1 MNTLMVNNEPVYF
14 YYQKDILTSNE
25 LSILKDWLNKQ
36 SYKSGNLMN
45 REIWRKQ
52 IWFQKENKYFCKS
65 WKHKYDRW
73 VSEPYDDYL
82 LKIQNKINI
91 LVNQICN
98 KYKIDQVNIN
108 SCLINKYRDG
118 KDSIKP
124 HVDNKESFG
133 EYPTISGFSV
143 GGMKFSF

>member
-1 MNTLMVNNEPVYF
+1 MEKT
-14 YYQKDILTSNE
+14 
-25 LSILKDWLNKQ
+25 
-36 SYKSGNLMN
+36 NLVS
-45 REIWRKQ
+45 
-52 IWFQKENKYFCKS
+52 KENKYFCKS

-143 GGMKFSF
+143 GGTEI